1 MSNIVIRASAGSGKT
16 FRLSNQFLQIVF
28 HGYPV
33 DTILASTFSRKAAG
47 EILDRILLR
56 LADAVADPEKRR
68 ELAGFLELPDNLAE
82 VLGKLA
88 RNLYRLRICTL
99 DSFFNKIASTFA
111 LELGLPPGWSIM
123 EDIDFARY
131 LSEAVRNV
139 LSESRQNEAVKLM
152 NLLQK
157 GEQNRNI
164 TQELLNLATTLLPIV
179 RESTPQNW
187 KHKNLLQQEIDDTE
201 LQQILKRLQA
211 AELPKNK
218 DKSEPKSFIQA
229 RNRIIRLAVNGDWK
243 SILGETIVEN
253 VVAGEFRFD
262 RKEFEGDLLYC
273 IQNLAKQAEAVQMNK
288 LVWQTD
294 ATRQLLDLVVSAYDE
309 ILLREHNFRFDE
321 ITERLGR
328 NDFFPTLDLLA
339 HRIDART
346 DHLLL
351 DEFQDTSIPQWKII
365 RPFAKETSSKAN
377 SSFFCVGDVKQA
389 IYAWRGGVAEIFDTI
404 QNEIPNIIQE
414 SLNASFRSSPI
425 IIETVNKLFETIAS
439 NDALISYRE
448 AVQVWNARF
457 EQHETAKKNL
467 PGYCVL
473 ETSPSNDNS
482 DGHSKTDSSS
492 TDKETDKET
501 NKETNKEQEGDKN
514 VQYTVDR
521 IAELY
526 RTRPEATIGV
536 LVFRN
541 EKIAPIIAGLKRL
554 GIEASEEGGN
564 PLTDSA
570 AVQHILSAMI
580 LADHPGDTIARF
592 HLANGPLAKF
602 LRLTDYRN
610 DFQAIQCSLRL
621 RDELLND
628 GYGIVTERLAKQL
641 APACHPRE
649 FQRLEKLTELARQFQ
664 KTASGVRT
672 DRFVKMVQ
680 TKKIESPIL
689 SPIQIMTVHKS
700 KGLEFDII
708 VLPNLDSKL
717 VAVTPQIIV
726 ARETPV
732 LPVDLVIRYAG
743 EELQSLLPKK
753 FKQAFEK
760 WIHSEIQ
767 ESLSLLYV
775 AMTRAKHELVMIVP
789 PINQKSS
796 TKSKKSESI
805 FSLTFARI
813 LRAGLISQQE
823 DSESKILFQMGN
835 KDWSRELRELG
846 LKKPETIP
854 QPILKQDL
862 LNCSLAKRSKRL
874 WRNLLRVSPSSLELQ
889 QKPQSKFASPSSS
902 SVITVTNTVVFSK
915 RLPEDALLWGTAI
928 HACFENGLRKNPW
941 LDQGKPDADFLLQV
955 VQSAIMGKKGNID
968 PHKAVNAF
976 LESCNKPNIR
986 NTLSLSNYVLK
997 NRTVDVEHERRFV
1010 VRLDD
1015 EQLLRGSIDRLV
1027 IFRENGQPVGLEI
1040 IDYKTDH
1047 YNKTCDLAE
1056 FIAEHQKMYAPQ
1068 LEAYRNGMSKLYRI
1082 DPSVI
1087 SAKLLF
1093 IDIDYVQKIY

>member
-28 HGYPV
+28 RGYPV
-33 DTILASTFSRKAAG
+33 DTILASTFTRKAAG

-56 LADAVADPEKRR
+56 LADAVADSEKRR
-68 ELAGFLELPDNLAE
+68 ELAGFLELPDNLPE
-82 VLGKLA
+82 ILGKLA

-111 LELGLPPGWSIM
+111 LELGLPPGWSIL
-123 EDIDFARY
+123 DDTDFARY
-131 LSEAVRNV
+131 LGEAVRKV
-139 LSESRQNEAVKLM
+139 LSESRQNEAAKLM

-157 GEQNRNI
+157 GEQYRNV
-164 TQELLNLATTLLPIV
+164 TQELLDLAKNLLPLV
-179 RESTPQNW
+179 RESTPENW
-187 KHKNLLQQEIDDTE
+187 NHDYLLQKELDETE
-201 LQQILKRLQA
+201 LQQTLERLQK

-218 DKSEPKSFIQA
+218 DKSEPIKFANI
-229 RNRIIRLAVNGDWK
+229 RNKIIRLAWNSEWQ
-243 SILGETIVEN
+243 SFLEETIVKN
-253 VVAGEFRFD
+253 VIAGEFKFD
-262 RKEFEGDLLYC
+262 RKEVAGDLLYC
-273 IQNLAKQAEAVQMNK
+273 IQHLVKQAKAVQMNK
-288 LVWQTD
+288 FVWQTN

-309 ILLREHNFRFDE
+309 ILFRERNFRFDE

-328 NDFFPTLDLLA
+328 NDFSPTLDSLT

-351 DEFQDTSIPQWKII
+351 DEFQDTSILQWKII
-365 RPFAKETSSKAN
+365 CPFAKETSSKTN
-377 SSFFCVGDVKQA
+377 GSFFCVGDVKQA

-404 QNEIPNIIQE
+404 QNEIPNTIQE
-414 SLNASFRSSPI
+414 SLDASFRSSPI

-439 NDALISYRE
+439 NEALAQYRE
-448 AVQVWNARF
+448 AVQVWNTRF
-457 EQHETAKKNL
+457 KRHETAKTNL
-467 PGYCVL
+467 SGYCVL
-473 ETSPSNDNS
+473 ETAPAKNKSNDNS
-482 DGHSKTDSSS
+482 KDKSNDNSKDNSNTDSSS
-492 TDKETDKET
+492 TDTEPENDES
-501 NKETNKEQEGDKN
+501 
-514 VQYTVDR
+514 VQYTIDR

-526 RTRPEATIGV
+526 RTRPGTTIGV

-570 AVQHILSAMI
+570 AVQHVLSAMI

-592 HLANGPLAKF
+592 HLANGPLAAF

-610 DFQAIQCSLRL
+610 DLQAIRCSSWLRS
-621 RDELLND
+621 ELLND

-649 FQRLEKLTELARQFQ
+649 FQRLGKLTELARQFQ
-664 KTASGVRT
+664 KTVSGVRT
-672 DRFVKMVQ
+672 DRFVKMIQ
-680 TKKIESPIL
+680 TQKIESPIV
-689 SPIQIMTVHKS
+689 SPIRIMTVHKS

-717 VAVTPQIIV
+717 VAGAQKILV
-726 ARETPV
+726 ARKTPV
-732 LPVDLVIRYAG
+732 SPIDWVSRYVSK
-743 EELQSLLPKK
+743 ELLPLFPEK

-760 WIHSEIQ
+760 WTHSEVQ

-789 PINQKSS
+789 PLSQKSA
-796 TKSKKSESI
+796 TKSNTSKSI
-805 FSLTFARI
+805 FSLTFADI
-813 LRAGLISQQE
+813 LRSGLNSQQE
-823 DSESKILFQMGN
+823 DSEPKILFQIGN
-835 KDWSRELRELG
+835 ENWSRELRELG
-846 LKKPETIP
+846 LKKPETFSQSIP
-854 QPILKQDL
+854 KQDM
-862 LNCSLAKRSKRL
+862 LNCSLAKRPERL
-874 WRNLLRVSPSSLELQ
+874 WRNFVRVSPSSLELQ
-889 QKPQSKFASPSSS
+889 QKSKSEFSSTPS
-902 SVITVTNTVVFSK
+902 VANTIDSSK
-915 RLPEDALLWGTAI
+915 RLREDALLWGTAI

-941 LDQGKPDADFLLQV
+941 LDQGKPDADFLLQIV
-955 VQSAIMGKKGNID
+955 KSAIMGKKGNID
-968 PHKAVNAF
+968 PHKVIHAF
-976 LESCNKPNIR
+976 LESCDKPNIR

-1015 EQLLRGSIDRLV
+1015 QQLLRGSIDRLV
-1027 IFRENGQPVGLEI
+1027 IFRKNGKTVGLEI
-1040 IDYKTDH
+1040 IDYKTDR

-1082 DPSVI
+1082 DPSAI

-1093 IDIDYVQKIY
+1093 IDIDYVQKIC